1 MSNLIEDIAA
11 THRAQHF
18 LGVRVGNSVL
28 ELSASRA
35 APPTFDCNRCCTV
48 CDTHSDLLPVVIR
61 YQPIANSNASGD
73 GVFPTVIGNQ
83 KLSLNFYCHCRGT
96 SLLRC
101 ATRTTTPSKGV
112 INSCCLIRSP
122 RWHGRAALRFL

>member
-101 ATRTTTPSKGV
+101 ATPSKGV